1 MNFKK
6 FAIGAGIAAA
16 MAFASSAYAQNLLF
30 TNGSAS
36 TLDGLYI
43 SDSGSGNWEENL
55 LGGQRLAPGEQIQ
68 INIQGTY
75 GKFDLMVSS
84 GSASEEYYEYPG
96 STTQITIH
104 GARESDYQ

>member
-43 SDSGSGNWEENL
+43 SDSGSGRDFFSV
-55 LGGQRLAPGEQIQ
+55 LGM
-68 INIQGTY
+68 GTVY
-75 GKFDLMVSS
+75 RVKVPNSPAGGKS
-84 GSASEEYYEYPG
+84 
-96 STTQITIH
+96 
-104 GARESDYQ
+104 

>member
-43 SDSGSGNWEENL
+43 SDSGSATGRRTSWADRGL
-55 LGGQRLAPGEQIQ
+55 LR
-68 INIQGTY
+68 
-75 GKFDLMVSS
+75 
-84 GSASEEYYEYPG
+84 ASRSR
-96 STTQITIH
+96 STF
-104 GARESDYQ
+104 REPTASLT